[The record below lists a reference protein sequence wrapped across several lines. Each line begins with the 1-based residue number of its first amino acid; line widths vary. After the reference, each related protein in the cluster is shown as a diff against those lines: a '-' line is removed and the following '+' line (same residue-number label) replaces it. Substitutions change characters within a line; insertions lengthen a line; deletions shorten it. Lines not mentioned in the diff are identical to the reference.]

1 MGTLLD
7 ASVLIA
13 IEQGLL
19 TADRVLG
26 TPDRRQQPVAIAAI
40 TASEMFHGL
49 HRLAGVRRVG
59 AERFARRWLEVLP
72 VIPFDL
78 EVARVY
84 ATLGVRLARAGT
96 PIGAHDLMVAATA
109 VHLGYRVA
117 TLDRR
122 SFHRIEGLAVEYW

>member
-13 IEQGLL
+13 VEQGLL
-19 TADRVLG
+19 PADRMFG
-26 TPDRRQQPVAIAAI
+26 TQDQRQQPVAIAAI

-59 AERFARRWLEVLP
+59 AERFALRWLEELP
-72 VIPFDL
+72 VIPFGL

-84 ATLGVRLARAGT
+84 AILGVRLARAGT
-96 PIGAHDLMVAATA
+96 PIGPHDLMVAATA
-109 VHLGYRVA
+109 VHLDYRVA
-117 TLDRR
+117 TRDRR
-122 SFHRIEGLAVEYW
+122 SFHRVDGLTVDYW

>member
-13 IEQGLL
+13 VERGFLP
-19 TADRVLG
+19 ADRVLG
-26 TPDRRQQPVAIAAI
+26 TPDQRQRPVAIAAI
-40 TASEMFHGL
+40 TASELYHGL

-59 AERFARRWLEVLP
+59 AERFARRWLEELPVLP
-72 VIPFDL
+72 FGL

-84 ATLGVRLARAGT
+84 AILGVRLARAGT

-109 VHLGYRVA
+109 VHHRYRVA

-122 SFHRIEGLAVEYW
+122 SFHRVDGLPVEYW